1 MSTTRFED
9 LQRKVTEH
17 TLKATSDRL
26 KECCSEVVDSINLII
41 NIIKSSEQLDPLV
54 KKILVTLYKEIKSH
68 YDKKDIQYLINE
80 SDSLLHYTETYL
92 ENHNKSLITG
102 MLYSE
107 GIKDPHIVDMVEN
120 LLGRPAAGLQAQY
133 APIIK
138 ALQDV
143 KPYAIRTTQHLD
155 PDFHADS
162 KDDDEEDYPHS
173 HTL

>member
-80 SDSLLHYTETYL
+80 SDSLLY
-92 ENHNKSLITG
+92 
-102 MLYSE
+102 
-107 GIKDPHIVDMVEN
+107 
-120 LLGRPAAGLQAQY
+120 
-133 APIIK
+133 
-138 ALQDV
+138 
-143 KPYAIRTTQHLD
+143 
-155 PDFHADS
+155 
-162 KDDDEEDYPHS
+162 
-173 HTL
+173 